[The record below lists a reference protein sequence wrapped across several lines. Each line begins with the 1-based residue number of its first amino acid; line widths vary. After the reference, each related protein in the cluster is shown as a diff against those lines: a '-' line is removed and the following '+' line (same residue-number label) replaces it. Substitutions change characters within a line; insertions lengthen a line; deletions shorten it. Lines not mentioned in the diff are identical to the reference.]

1 MQKTIYLIAAIPF
14 LLTGLSSSAD
24 AARERKPWLMVGN
37 STQKTTFKKK
47 ARVVAKAA
55 PVRQRASSGSI
66 ESPAVIR
73 SVDARSEPDPIRRTS
88 RRSPVVRE
96 NSREGEIEQ
105 DSDSG
110 RKIARQ
116 ALTYKGTK
124 YKFGGTSK
132 KGLDCS
138 GLVARI
144 YSDLRMGRVPRVSA
158 SLYKS
163 GEPVR
168 TAELRP
174 GDLVFFKNTY
184 KRGISHVGVYA
195 GKNKFVH
202 ASNKRSGVIVTSMA
216 DPYYQL
222 HYAGARRLY

>member
-1 MQKTIYLIAAIPF
+1 MQKTIYLFAAIPF
-14 LLTGLSSSAD
+14 LLTGLSSSVD
-24 AARERKPWLMVGN
+24 AARREKKPWLMVGK
-37 STQKTTFKKK
+37 STTKKSLSPK
-47 ARVVAKAA
+47 E
-55 PVRQRASSGSI
+55 PTVRPASRGTI
-66 ESPAVIR
+66 ESPVIVR
-73 SVDARSEPDPIRRTS
+73 SKDARSSPDRVKVS
-88 RRSPVVRE
+88 RARPATRERVV
-96 NSREGEIEQ
+96 SRPAEKE
-105 DSDSG
+105 DVTTDSG
-110 RKIARQ
+110 KKIARQ
-116 ALTYKGTK
+116 ALSYKGTK

-144 YSDLRMGRVPRVSA
+144 FDDLKMGRVPRVSA

-163 GEPVR
+163 GDPVR
-168 TAELRP
+168 TRDLRP

-184 KRGISHVGVYA
+184 KRGVSHVGVYA

-202 ASNKRSGVIVTSMA
+202 ASNEKRGVIVTSMS